1 MLAFWQFTYS
11 YLLIPLF
18 WLVIRCLG
26 LVNDKVRRG
35 IRGRKHLFA
44 TLEAKVGSLKP
55 GKRLWIHSSSLGE
68 FEQAKPIIAEVK
80 KRFPDLRI
88 IVTFFSPSGFEHSR
102 RYPLA
107 DLISYLPFDSRAGA
121 RRFLAIVQPDAA
133 VMVRYDI
140 WPNHIWETHR
150 LGIPLMIANA
160 TMRRQTARRIP
171 LIRSFHQH
179 VYNAIDEILT
189 VSETDRQAF
198 WFYRLTHPQI
208 VVVGDSRYDQ
218 VVTRSFEAQ
227 QRHLI
232 PDTVLA
238 GKQVIVVG
246 SSWPEDEEVILPVF
260 YKLQE
265 TLPDLLMILVPH
277 EPTVHRIE
285 ELEDTLTGNSSS
297 IRFSGLNDYANQR
310 VLIVDSIGVLVA
322 LYKYAHV
329 AYVGGSFRQG
339 VHNVLEAAVYG
350 VPVVFGPR
358 HRNSQEPL
366 MLVEK
371 GGAFVVNNSP
381 ELYRTMR
388 NLLEDERARRR
399 AGDRAAAFVQSHIG
413 ATEGLL
419 KHFDPFLKTSST
431 ETGKSS

>member
-1 MLAFWQFTYS
+1 MLAFWQYTYS

-18 WLVIRCLG
+18 WLVLRCLG

-35 IRGRKHLFA
+35 IRGRKNLFT
-44 TLEAKVGSLKP
+44 TLETKVGSLKP
-55 GKRLWIHSSSLGE
+55 GKRLWIHSSSMGE
-68 FEQAKPIIAEVK
+68 FEQAKPIIAELK

-88 IVTFFSPSGFEHSR
+88 IVTFFSPSGYEHSR

-107 DLISYLPFDSRAGA
+107 DLISYLPFDSRTGA
-121 RRFLAIVQPDAA
+121 RRFLAVVQPDAA

-140 WPNHIWETHR
+140 WPNHIWEAHR

-198 WFYRLTHPQI
+198 WFYRLTHPRI

-218 VVTRSFEAQ
+218 VVTRSIEAR

-238 GKQVIVVG
+238 GKQVLVVG

-265 TLPDLLMILVPH
+265 TLPDLLMIVVPH
-277 EPTVHRIE
+277 EPTVRRIE
-285 ELEDTLTGNSSS
+285 ELEDTLTGNSPS

-322 LYKYAHV
+322 LYKYAHI

-339 VHNVLEAAVYG
+339 IHNVLEAAVYG

-381 ELYRTMR
+381 ELYRTTR

-399 AGDRAAAFVQSHIG
+399 AGDQAAAFVQSHVG
-413 ATEGLL
+413 ATEGFLKHLEPLL
-419 KHFDPFLKTSST
+419 KASST
-431 ETGKSS
+431 GTGKSS